1 VNQRPDPV
9 SQRPDPVDVVRQ
21 RIAAIVPIDDAALHL
36 IDLALE
42 EDRGAGDWTSR
53 WTVTARTRVHAAIV
67 ARADGVIAGVAIA
80 AAAFLRLDPRVE
92 LHAVA
97 ADGQVV
103 QAGDLVATVSGPGRA
118 ILTGERVALNFLQR
132 LSGIATL
139 TRRFVDAVDGTGTRI
154 LDTRK
159 TTPGWRSLEKAA
171 VRAGGG
177 TNHRAGLFDMVLI
190 KENHAA
196 VAGGL
201 AEALTRVRDQNSRGL
216 PVTVEVHSVD
226 QLDPAIAAGV
236 DRILLDNMDTDTMA
250 AIVARV
256 RKLRKPPEIEA
267 SGNMTLERVRAVAE
281 TGVDFISVGAITHSA
296 PVLDMSLRID
306 RP

>member
-1 VNQRPDPV
+1 MN
-9 SQRPDPVDVVRQ
+9 QRPDPVDVVRQ
-21 RIAAIVPIDDAALHL
+21 RIPAIVAIDDAALHL

-42 EDRGAGDWTSR
+42 EDRGAGDWTSL
-53 WTVTARTRVHAAIV
+53 WTVTARTRVQASII
-67 ARADGVIAGVAIA
+67 ARGDGIIAGVAIA

-92 LHAVA
+92 LEHVV
-97 ADGQVV
+97 ADGESVS
-103 QAGDLVATVSGPGRA
+103 AGQLVATVRGPGRA

-132 LSGIATL
+132 LSGIATA

-177 TNHRAGLFDMVLI
+177 TNHRAGLFDMILI

-201 AEALTRVRDQNSRGL
+201 DEALARVRDHNSAGL
-216 PVTVEVHSVD
+216 PITVEVHSID
-226 QLDPAIAAGV
+226 QLEPAIAAGV

-256 RKLRKPPEIEA
+256 RKVRKPPEIEA
-267 SGNMTLERVRAVAE
+267 SGNMTLERVREVAA

-296 PVLDMSLRID
+296 PALDLSLRID